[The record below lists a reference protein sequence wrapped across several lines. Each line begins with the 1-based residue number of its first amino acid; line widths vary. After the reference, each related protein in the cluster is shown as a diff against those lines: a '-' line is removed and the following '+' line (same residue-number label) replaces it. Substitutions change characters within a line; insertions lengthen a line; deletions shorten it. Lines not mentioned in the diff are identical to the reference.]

1 MATSSSNHVDNLAE
15 GNHKCYYGHGKKSCK
30 KCGVKYTD
38 CECYLEHVN
47 LKVDLIIYKCFCC
60 NRNYKK
66 LLRLKRAIC

>member
-15 GNHKCYYGHGKKSCK
+15 GNHKCYCGHGKKSCK
-30 KCGVKYTD
+30 KYGVKYTD
-38 CECYLEHVN
+38 CECYREYVN
-47 LKVDLIIYKCFCC
+47 LKDDLIIYKCFCC